1 MPGENNS
8 SQQTALEAGI
18 NRIHLPFSTVVQITM
33 NSLKIR
39 FWRSMVTASG
49 IFLGIAFL
57 SYVSTNLLTSEGQ
70 GIEER
75 ARLVW
80 LVVMSL
86 LVSTVGIVNSMLM
99 SVTERF
105 REIGTMKC
113 LGAPDDFVVKLFF
126 VEAVFTGAVSSVGGW
141 VVGYLGSVIAK
152 SFSIGL
158 IHSFQ
163 AVGAVRTLELA
174 VGCIVIGVFVTL
186 IATIAPARSAAAM
199 PAAAALRT
207 EV

>member
-1 MPGENNS
+1 MPSELTEGGY
-8 SQQTALEAGI
+8 TATPI
-18 NRIHLPFSTVVQITM
+18 NRINLPFSTVVQITM

-57 SYVSTNLLTSEGQ
+57 SYVSTNLLTNAGQ
-70 GIEER
+70 GMEER
-75 ARLVW
+75 ARLIW

-113 LGAPDDFVVKLFF
+113 LGAPDDFVVKLFLVEGFF
-126 VEAVFTGAVSSVGGW
+126 VGAISSAAGWLVGFIGSVLARACSVGLVRAFSSVGA
-141 VVGYLGSVIAK
+141 LHA
-152 SFSIGL
+152 
-158 IHSFQ
+158 
-163 AVGAVRTLELA
+163 LELA
-174 VGCIVIGVFVTL
+174 LGCIIIGIFVTL
-186 IATIAPARSAAAM
+186 VATIAPAQSASKM

-207 EV
+207 EI